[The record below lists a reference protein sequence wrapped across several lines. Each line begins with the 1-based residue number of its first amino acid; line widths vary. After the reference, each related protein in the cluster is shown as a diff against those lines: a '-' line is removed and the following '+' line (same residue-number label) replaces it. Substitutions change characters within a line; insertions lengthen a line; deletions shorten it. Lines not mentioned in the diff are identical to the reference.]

1 MVHDNATN
9 NHGNR
14 CQGSDSE
21 NKIDRVFRYTPP
33 ARTVLAICWKL
44 IINAIS
50 TSNTV
55 PSAMREPTTSSWDGD
70 YAPINPPEWVA
81 KPRPQVVL
89 LSIAV
94 GNREGWKW

>member
-33 ARTVLAICWKL
+33 ARTVLAICWIL

-50 TSNTV
+50 TSNTC
-55 PSAMREPTTSSWDGD
+55 SKR
-70 YAPINPPEWVA
+70 N
-81 KPRPQVVL
+81 
-89 LSIAV
+89 
-94 GNREGWKW
+94 EGANNIELGW